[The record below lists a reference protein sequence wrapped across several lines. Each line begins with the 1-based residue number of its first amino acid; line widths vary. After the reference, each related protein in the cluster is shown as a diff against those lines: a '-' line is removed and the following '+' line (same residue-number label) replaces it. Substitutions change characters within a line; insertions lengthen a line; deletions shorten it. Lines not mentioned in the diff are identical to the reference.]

1 MRLNVFFKLWLQLN
15 SEINMAKKDLKRAHT
30 IMQMDELKCRK
41 RVLRRYR
48 EIHCMQ
54 RSKYICVS
62 RERDIVCVCVF
73 WGGWQKED

>member
-1 MRLNVFFKLWLQLN
+1 
-15 SEINMAKKDLKRAHT
+15 MAKKDLKRAHT

-54 RSKYICVS
+54 RSKYIYVS
-62 RERDIVCVCVF
+62 RERDIVCVCLGGGAQ
-73 WGGWQKED
+73 GGWQKED